1 MKRGLLLIHLLVVFP
16 LITGSP
22 FQYSMFQGNAY
33 SGAETRQRNKNWCA
47 YVVHKNVSC
56 AVVGGTESFVQPEV
70 LPCPPE
76 LPNCAQQV
84 IYQTHFRPTYK
95 IAYKT
100 VTELAW
106 RCCPRYQGHD
116 CMELKDTK
124 PVQTERL
131 PQAPAA
137 SGHFPAPYDDQSN
150 HPRGGQGQF
159 GGQTGHRTQHGQK
172 EPQSSQHLEEEVQ
185 RLSQMVLDMQARM
198 TDLSSNLRV
207 DFQEDASKMLATLLN
222 NLRQPAS
229 AQGAGTETI
238 QVQGFSFDHSTTPM
252 EDVMNKI
259 NRVTDDLESKRNT
272 LDELLGR
279 VNHHDGQI
287 RLLMDAQTP
296 LSTASSA
303 PSIDDGDLRAYLD
316 DKISALRDELME
328 GMDIKMADLKNSCD
342 YKILSVQEHCEGQEA
357 NYLSLAELMDSK
369 ETDLRNE
376 IQDLKTKLS
385 VPENEKNQVP
395 DSVLAQLEHFEVRL
409 NTTEKSLIAL
419 SHFVEEKLRKERE
432 EVVKD
437 LRETMDNELSSMEDR
452 LSALLITKTSNSPS
466 GGEPESPDVQQRDM
480 NTLKDSVQIL
490 ENRLDLLNQKCSKEC
505 TDHVT
510 VVENLKQ
517 DFHSFKNSVDAM
529 ETNLI
534 VQKSA
539 ITAMEGQ
546 LLNYSNIIENVKGE
560 LSYLKGGVG
569 QLENQQSQTLRR
581 FNSTWDQVKME
592 TEQEARDLLELHRAQ
607 QQKLRERLD
616 ELGREV
622 EAEAD
627 QCREKAQDVEKEIA
641 DMGSRIVNVENLCSK
656 LDPISSNLQSIKEGL
671 NMHVTGL
678 WNCVNQLNGTVRAH
692 AQDIGGL
699 RGIYETLQK
708 HTTNMERDLQPGN
721 EGAPVRVF
729 DTRQPQGSSKG
740 PKVFA
745 GPMNTSLSELPVME
759 TGEAGP
765 PGEMTSSKLPKGT
778 DGIMMPVQGFAGA
791 PASPQNPTNIIQTR
805 IHVSSD
811 VSMPLRPPPL
821 KRVMVS
827 GEKVSFSA
835 GLTLPPF
842 QGVVGIIRFNEV
854 LVNDGGHYDPQT
866 GIFTAPMDGRYLVT
880 AVLTPEQGQKVDA
893 VLFVSSRSIQRL
905 NSAGFMSGV
914 TAPHSHEV
922 CNCTSSTSASLILS
936 LRRGDQVRLV
946 LKAGKLAVS
955 ASSEV
960 VSSFSAAL
968 LYPSTS
974 KR

>member
-1 MKRGLLLIHLLVVFP
+1 M
-16 LITGSP
+16 
-22 FQYSMFQGNAY
+22 
-33 SGAETRQRNKNWCA
+33 
-47 YVVHKNVSC
+47 
-56 AVVGGTESFVQPEV
+56 
-70 LPCPPE
+70 
-76 LPNCAQQV
+76 
-84 IYQTHFRPTYK
+84 
-95 IAYKT
+95 
-100 VTELAW
+100 
-106 RCCPRYQGHD
+106 
-116 CMELKDTK
+116 
-124 PVQTERL
+124 
-131 PQAPAA
+131 
-137 SGHFPAPYDDQSN
+137 
-150 HPRGGQGQF
+150 
-159 GGQTGHRTQHGQK
+159 
-172 EPQSSQHLEEEVQ
+172 Q

-222 NLRQPAS
+222 NVRQPAS

-238 QVQGFSFDHSTTPM
+238 QVQGFSFDHSATPM

-259 NRVTDDLESKRNT
+259 NQVTDDLESKRNT

-303 PSIDDGDLRAYLD
+303 PSIDDADLRAYLD

-385 VPENEKNQVP
+385 VPGNEKQVS
-395 DSVLAQLEHFEVRL
+395 DSVLAQLEHFEIRL

-437 LRETMDNELSSMEDR
+437 LRETMDNEEDR
-452 LSALLITKTSNSPS
+452 LSALLIKTTSNSPS

-505 TDHVT
+505 TDHLT

-517 DFHSFKNSVDAM
+517 DFHSFTNSVDAM

-539 ITAMEGQ
+539 ITALEGQ

-560 LSYLKGGVG
+560 LSYLKGG
-569 QLENQQSQTLRR
+569 ENQQSQTLKR
-581 FNSTWDQVKME
+581 FNSSWDQVKME
-592 TEQEARDLLELHRAQ
+592 TEQEARDLLVLHRAQ
-607 QQKLRERLD
+607 HQKLRERLD

-641 DMGSRIVNVENLCSK
+641 NMGSRIVNVENLCSK
-656 LDPISSNLQSIKEGL
+656 LDPISRNLQSIKEGL

-699 RGIYETLQK
+699 RGICETLEK
-708 HTTNMERDLQPGN
+708 HIINMERDLQPGN
-721 EGAPVRVF
+721 EG
-729 DTRQPQGSSKG
+729 K
-740 PKVFA
+740 
-745 GPMNTSLSELPVME
+745 
-759 TGEAGP
+759 
-765 PGEMTSSKLPKGT
+765 
-778 DGIMMPVQGFAGA
+778 MPV
-791 PASPQNPTNIIQTR
+791 
-805 IHVSSD
+805 
-811 VSMPLRPPPL
+811 L
-821 KRVMVS
+821 
-827 GEKVSFSA
+827 
-835 GLTLPPF
+835 
-842 QGVVGIIRFNEV
+842 
-854 LVNDGGHYDPQT
+854 
-866 GIFTAPMDGRYLVT
+866 
-880 AVLTPEQGQKVDA
+880 
-893 VLFVSSRSIQRL
+893 
-905 NSAGFMSGV
+905 
-914 TAPHSHEV
+914 
-922 CNCTSSTSASLILS
+922 
-936 LRRGDQVRLV
+936 
-946 LKAGKLAVS
+946 
-955 ASSEV
+955 
-960 VSSFSAAL
+960 
-968 LYPSTS
+968 
-974 KR
+974 

>member
-1 MKRGLLLIHLLVVFP
+1 M
-16 LITGSP
+16 
-22 FQYSMFQGNAY
+22 
-33 SGAETRQRNKNWCA
+33 
-47 YVVHKNVSC
+47 
-56 AVVGGTESFVQPEV
+56 
-70 LPCPPE
+70 
-76 LPNCAQQV
+76 
-84 IYQTHFRPTYK
+84 
-95 IAYKT
+95 
-100 VTELAW
+100 
-106 RCCPRYQGHD
+106 
-116 CMELKDTK
+116 
-124 PVQTERL
+124 
-131 PQAPAA
+131 
-137 SGHFPAPYDDQSN
+137 
-150 HPRGGQGQF
+150 
-159 GGQTGHRTQHGQK
+159 
-172 EPQSSQHLEEEVQ
+172 Q

-222 NLRQPAS
+222 NVRQPAS

-238 QVQGFSFDHSTTPM
+238 QVQGFSFDHSATPM

-259 NRVTDDLESKRNT
+259 NQVTDDLESKRNT

-303 PSIDDGDLRAYLD
+303 PSIDDADLRAYLD

-385 VPENEKNQVP
+385 VPGNEKQVS
-395 DSVLAQLEHFEVRL
+395 DSVLAQLEHFEIRL

-437 LRETMDNELSSMEDR
+437 LRETMDNERSSMEDR
-452 LSALLITKTSNSPS
+452 LSALLIKTTSNSPS

-505 TDHVT
+505 TDHLT

-517 DFHSFKNSVDAM
+517 DFHSFTNSVDAM

-539 ITAMEGQ
+539 ITALEGQ

-560 LSYLKGGVG
+560 LSYLKGG
-569 QLENQQSQTLRR
+569 ENQQSQTLKR
-581 FNSTWDQVKME
+581 FNSSWDQVKME
-592 TEQEARDLLELHRAQ
+592 TEQEARDLLVLHRAQ
-607 QQKLRERLD
+607 HQTLRERLD

-641 DMGSRIVNVENLCSK
+641 NMGSRIVNVENLCSK
-656 LDPISSNLQSIKEGL
+656 LDPISRNLQSIKEGL

-699 RGIYETLQK
+699 RGICETLEK
-708 HTTNMERDLQPGN
+708 HIINMERDLQPGN
-721 EGAPVRVF
+721 EG
-729 DTRQPQGSSKG
+729 K
-740 PKVFA
+740 
-745 GPMNTSLSELPVME
+745 
-759 TGEAGP
+759 
-765 PGEMTSSKLPKGT
+765 
-778 DGIMMPVQGFAGA
+778 MPV
-791 PASPQNPTNIIQTR
+791 
-805 IHVSSD
+805 
-811 VSMPLRPPPL
+811 L
-821 KRVMVS
+821 
-827 GEKVSFSA
+827 
-835 GLTLPPF
+835 
-842 QGVVGIIRFNEV
+842 
-854 LVNDGGHYDPQT
+854 
-866 GIFTAPMDGRYLVT
+866 
-880 AVLTPEQGQKVDA
+880 
-893 VLFVSSRSIQRL
+893 
-905 NSAGFMSGV
+905 
-914 TAPHSHEV
+914 
-922 CNCTSSTSASLILS
+922 
-936 LRRGDQVRLV
+936 
-946 LKAGKLAVS
+946 
-955 ASSEV
+955 
-960 VSSFSAAL
+960 
-968 LYPSTS
+968 
-974 KR
+974 

>member
-1 MKRGLLLIHLLVVFP
+1 MKRGLLLIHLLMVFP

-56 AVVGGTESFVQPEV
+56 AVAGGTESFVQPEV

-137 SGHFPAPYDDQSN
+137 SGHFPAPYDGQSN

-159 GGQTGHRTQHGQK
+159 GGQTGHRTQHGQR
-172 EPQSSQHLEEEVQ
+172 ESQSSQHLEEEVQ

-222 NLRQPAS
+222 NVRQPAS

-238 QVQGFSFDHSTTPM
+238 QVQGFSFDHSATPM

-259 NRVTDDLESKRNT
+259 NQVTDDLESKRNT

-303 PSIDDGDLRAYLD
+303 PSIDDADLRAYLD

-385 VPENEKNQVP
+385 VPGNEKQVS
-395 DSVLAQLEHFEVRL
+395 DSVLAQLEHFEIRL

-452 LSALLITKTSNSPS
+452 LSALLIKTTSNSPS

-505 TDHVT
+505 TDHLT

-517 DFHSFKNSVDAM
+517 DFHSFTNSVDAM

-539 ITAMEGQ
+539 ITALEGQ

-560 LSYLKGGVG
+560 LSYLKGG
-569 QLENQQSQTLRR
+569 ENQQSQTLKR
-581 FNSTWDQVKME
+581 FNSSWDQVKME
-592 TEQEARDLLELHRAQ
+592 TEQEARDLLVLHRAQ
-607 QQKLRERLD
+607 HQKLRERLD

-641 DMGSRIVNVENLCSK
+641 NMGSRIVNVENLCSK
-656 LDPISSNLQSIKEGL
+656 LDPISRNLQSIKEGL

-699 RGIYETLQK
+699 RGICETLEK
-708 HTTNMERDLQPGN
+708 HIINMERDLQPGN

-778 DGIMMPVQGFAGA
+778 DGIMMAVQGFAGA
-791 PASPQNPTNIIQTR
+791 PASPQKPTDILQTR
-805 IHVSSD
+805 THVSSD
-811 VSMPLRPPPL
+811 VSMSLRPPPL
-821 KRVMVS
+821 KRVMAS

-880 AVLTPEQGQKVDA
+880 AVLTPEQGEKVDA

-914 TAPHSHEV
+914 TALHSHEL

>member
-1 MKRGLLLIHLLVVFP
+1 M
-16 LITGSP
+16 
-22 FQYSMFQGNAY
+22 
-33 SGAETRQRNKNWCA
+33 
-47 YVVHKNVSC
+47 
-56 AVVGGTESFVQPEV
+56 
-70 LPCPPE
+70 
-76 LPNCAQQV
+76 
-84 IYQTHFRPTYK
+84 
-95 IAYKT
+95 
-100 VTELAW
+100 
-106 RCCPRYQGHD
+106 
-116 CMELKDTK
+116 
-124 PVQTERL
+124 
-131 PQAPAA
+131 
-137 SGHFPAPYDDQSN
+137 
-150 HPRGGQGQF
+150 
-159 GGQTGHRTQHGQK
+159 
-172 EPQSSQHLEEEVQ
+172 Q

-222 NLRQPAS
+222 NVRQPAS

-238 QVQGFSFDHSTTPM
+238 QVQGFSFDHSATPM

-259 NRVTDDLESKRNT
+259 NQVTDDLESKRNT

-303 PSIDDGDLRAYLD
+303 PSIDDADLRAYLD

-376 IQDLKTKLS
+376 IQHLKTKLS
-385 VPENEKNQVP
+385 VPGNEKQVS
-395 DSVLAQLEHFEVRL
+395 DSVLAQLEHFEIRL

-437 LRETMDNELSSMEDR
+437 LRETMDNERSSMEDR
-452 LSALLITKTSNSPS
+452 LSALLIKTTSNSPS

-505 TDHVT
+505 TDHLT

-517 DFHSFKNSVDAM
+517 DFHSFTNSVDAM

-539 ITAMEGQ
+539 ITALEGQ

-560 LSYLKGGVG
+560 LSYLKGG
-569 QLENQQSQTLRR
+569 ENQQSQTLKR
-581 FNSTWDQVKME
+581 FNSSWDQVKME
-592 TEQEARDLLELHRAQ
+592 TEQEARDLLVLHRAQ
-607 QQKLRERLD
+607 HQKLRERLD

-641 DMGSRIVNVENLCSK
+641 NMGSRIVNVENLCSK
-656 LDPISSNLQSIKEGL
+656 LDPISRNLQSIKEGL

-699 RGIYETLQK
+699 RGICETLEK
-708 HTTNMERDLQPGN
+708 HIINMERDLQPGN
-721 EGAPVRVF
+721 EG
-729 DTRQPQGSSKG
+729 K
-740 PKVFA
+740 
-745 GPMNTSLSELPVME
+745 
-759 TGEAGP
+759 
-765 PGEMTSSKLPKGT
+765 
-778 DGIMMPVQGFAGA
+778 MPV
-791 PASPQNPTNIIQTR
+791 
-805 IHVSSD
+805 
-811 VSMPLRPPPL
+811 L
-821 KRVMVS
+821 
-827 GEKVSFSA
+827 
-835 GLTLPPF
+835 
-842 QGVVGIIRFNEV
+842 
-854 LVNDGGHYDPQT
+854 
-866 GIFTAPMDGRYLVT
+866 
-880 AVLTPEQGQKVDA
+880 
-893 VLFVSSRSIQRL
+893 
-905 NSAGFMSGV
+905 
-914 TAPHSHEV
+914 
-922 CNCTSSTSASLILS
+922 
-936 LRRGDQVRLV
+936 
-946 LKAGKLAVS
+946 
-955 ASSEV
+955 
-960 VSSFSAAL
+960 
-968 LYPSTS
+968 
-974 KR
+974 

>member
-1 MKRGLLLIHLLVVFP
+1 SLVLYRISCLSCVLYFLVCFHVSVNHGTHFP
-16 LITGSP
+16 L
-22 FQYSMFQGNAY
+22 F
-33 SGAETRQRNKNWCA
+33 KNWCA

-56 AVVGGTESFVQPEV
+56 AVAGGTESFVQPEV

-137 SGHFPAPYDDQSN
+137 SGHFPAPY
-150 HPRGGQGQF
+150 
-159 GGQTGHRTQHGQK
+159 GQTGHRTQHGQR
-172 EPQSSQHLEEEVQ
+172 ESQSSQHLEEEVQ

-222 NLRQPAS
+222 NVRQPAS

-238 QVQGFSFDHSTTPM
+238 QVQGFSFDHTATPI

-259 NRVTDDLESKRNT
+259 NQVTDDLESKRNT

-303 PSIDDGDLRAYLD
+303 PSIDDADLRAYLD

-385 VPENEKNQVP
+385 VPGNEKQVS
-395 DSVLAQLEHFEVRL
+395 DSVLAQLEHFEIRL

-419 SHFVEEKLRKERE
+419 SRFVEEKLRKERE

-452 LSALLITKTSNSPS
+452 LSALLIKTTSNSPS

-505 TDHVT
+505 TDHLT

-517 DFHSFKNSVDAM
+517 DFHSFTNSVDAM

-539 ITAMEGQ
+539 ITALEGQ

-560 LSYLKGGVG
+560 LSYLKGG
-569 QLENQQSQTLRR
+569 ENQQSQTLKR
-581 FNSTWDQVKME
+581 FNSSWDQVKME
-592 TEQEARDLLELHRAQ
+592 TEQEARDLLVLHRAQ
-607 QQKLRERLD
+607 HQKLRERLD

-656 LDPISSNLQSIKEGL
+656 LDPISRNLQSIKEGL

-678 WNCVNQLNGTVRAH
+678 WNCVNHLFP
-692 AQDIGGL
+692 
-699 RGIYETLQK
+699 TL
-708 HTTNMERDLQPGN
+708 TPYLFYS
-721 EGAPVRVF
+721 GAPVRVF

-778 DGIMMPVQGFAGA
+778 DGIMMAVQGFAGA
-791 PASPQNPTNIIQTR
+791 PGGDTTTTVHAVHNI
-805 IHVSSD
+805 VSRN
-811 VSMPLRPPPL
+811 LCFW
-821 KRVMVS
+821 
-827 GEKVSFSA
+827 EKVSFSA

-880 AVLTPEQGQKVDA
+880 AVLTPEQGEKVDA

-905 NSAGFMSGV
+905 NSAGFTSGV
-914 TAPHSHEV
+914 TALHSHEL

>member
-1 MKRGLLLIHLLVVFP
+1 MCTCACVYARTDKLEKTHLSALEGFPKRHIQGLILC
-16 LITGSP
+16 
-22 FQYSMFQGNAY
+22 
-33 SGAETRQRNKNWCA
+33 RNWCA

-137 SGHFPAPYDDQSN
+137 SGHFPAPY
-150 HPRGGQGQF
+150 
-159 GGQTGHRTQHGQK
+159 GQTGHRTQHGQN

-238 QVQGFSFDHSTTPM
+238 QLQGFSFDHSTTPM

-452 LSALLITKTSNSPS
+452 LSALLIKTTSNSPS

-560 LSYLKGGVG
+560 LSYVKGGVG

-581 FNSTWDQVKME
+581 FNSTWDKVKME

-721 EGAPVRVF
+721 EGKIPVLSPSFTPYLFYSGAPVRVF

-791 PASPQNPTNIIQTR
+791 PGETQPQPYIDYSNSCLCYR
-805 IHVSSD
+805 HVWQPVTFPFLS
-811 VSMPLRPPPL
+811 
-821 KRVMVS
+821 S

-955 ASSEV
+955 ASSEL

>member
-159 GGQTGHRTQHGQK
+159 GGQTGHRTQHGQN

-238 QVQGFSFDHSTTPM
+238 QLQGFSFDHSTTPM

-452 LSALLITKTSNSPS
+452 LSALLIKTTSNSPS

-560 LSYLKGGVG
+560 LSYVKGGVG

-581 FNSTWDQVKME
+581 FNSTWDKVKME

-955 ASSEV
+955 ASSEL

>member
-1 MKRGLLLIHLLVVFP
+1 M
-16 LITGSP
+16 
-22 FQYSMFQGNAY
+22 
-33 SGAETRQRNKNWCA
+33 
-47 YVVHKNVSC
+47 
-56 AVVGGTESFVQPEV
+56 
-70 LPCPPE
+70 
-76 LPNCAQQV
+76 
-84 IYQTHFRPTYK
+84 
-95 IAYKT
+95 
-100 VTELAW
+100 
-106 RCCPRYQGHD
+106 
-116 CMELKDTK
+116 
-124 PVQTERL
+124 
-131 PQAPAA
+131 
-137 SGHFPAPYDDQSN
+137 
-150 HPRGGQGQF
+150 
-159 GGQTGHRTQHGQK
+159 
-172 EPQSSQHLEEEVQ
+172 Q

-452 LSALLITKTSNSPS
+452 LSALLIKKTSNSPS

-510 VVENLKQ
+510 VFENLKQ

-560 LSYLKGGVG
+560 LSYVKGGVG

-581 FNSTWDQVKME
+581 FNSTWDKVKME

-721 EGAPVRVF
+721 EGKIPV
-729 DTRQPQGSSKG
+729 
-740 PKVFA
+740 
-745 GPMNTSLSELPVME
+745 L
-759 TGEAGP
+759 
-765 PGEMTSSKLPKGT
+765 
-778 DGIMMPVQGFAGA
+778 
-791 PASPQNPTNIIQTR
+791 
-805 IHVSSD
+805 
-811 VSMPLRPPPL
+811 
-821 KRVMVS
+821 
-827 GEKVSFSA
+827 
-835 GLTLPPF
+835 
-842 QGVVGIIRFNEV
+842 
-854 LVNDGGHYDPQT
+854 
-866 GIFTAPMDGRYLVT
+866 
-880 AVLTPEQGQKVDA
+880 
-893 VLFVSSRSIQRL
+893 
-905 NSAGFMSGV
+905 
-914 TAPHSHEV
+914 
-922 CNCTSSTSASLILS
+922 
-936 LRRGDQVRLV
+936 
-946 LKAGKLAVS
+946 
-955 ASSEV
+955 
-960 VSSFSAAL
+960 
-968 LYPSTS
+968 
-974 KR
+974 